1 MMITIES
8 FEPITFYHEEPEEL
22 FFRELRA
29 YVKMRLDELDT
40 EIGLIKEK
48 LGITIES
55 IESASDLYDDA
66 RFGEYR
72 QYDEMR
78 LDELAREIG
87 LIKEKLGITIESI
100 EPVIGFYEDPEEAM
114 LDEHREYVATEFDQ
128 HRAYVDM
135 RFDKLAREIG
145 LIKEHLGT

>member
-8 FEPITFYHEEPEEL
+8 FEPITFYHEEPKEL
-22 FFRELRA
+22 LFRELRA
-29 YVKMRLDELDT
+29 YVNMRFDELVR

-48 LGITIES
+48 LGITIERS
-55 IESASDLYDDA
+55 ESASDLYDDA

-72 QYDEMR
+72 QFDEKR
-78 LDELAREIG
+78 FDELVREIG

-100 EPVIGFYEDPEEAM
+100 EPVIGFHENPEEAM
-114 LDEHREYVATEFDQ
+114 LDEHRTYVASEFDE

>member
-29 YVKMRLDELDT
+29 YVNMRFDELV

-48 LGITIES
+48 LGITIERS
-55 IESASDLYDDA
+55 KSASDLYNDA

-72 QYDEMR
+72 QY
-78 LDELAREIG
+78 A
-87 LIKEKLGITIESI
+87 
-100 EPVIGFYEDPEEAM
+100 
-114 LDEHREYVATEFDQ
+114 
-128 HRAYVDM
+128 
-135 RFDKLAREIG
+135 
-145 LIKEHLGT
+145 